1 MHRYN
6 SVYDIVRLLKSDVL
20 DQGAQ
25 IQQATAN
32 SELSLLS
39 GLHSVNVRSLKI
51 NEWRRRI
58 QQIYLAI

>member
-39 GLHSVNVRSLKI
+39 GRHSVNVRSLKI
-51 NEWRRRI
+51 NE
-58 QQIYLAI
+58 